1 VAQALAVLGA
11 SLLITLAVIFAW
23 LRHLPNSGRF
33 RGLLLQGAVN
43 KSEGFISAPNRH
55 DLVGRDGVAVTDLR
69 PSGTAQVGGERLD
82 VVTEGEY
89 LPQGSRIQVVQSD
102 GYRHVVR
109 AAAQELGVK
118 S

>member
-1 VAQALAVLGA
+1 LGA
-11 SLLITLAVIFAW
+11 SIFITLAVIYAW

-33 RGLLLQGAVN
+33 SGLLLQGAVH
-43 KSEGFISAPNRH
+43 KSQGFVSAPNRG

-69 PSGTAQVGGERLD
+69 PSGTARVGEERLD

-89 LPQGSRIQVVQSD
+89 VPQGSRVQVVQSD

-109 AAAQELGVK
+109 AVL
-118 S
+118 